1 MVARRR
7 AAGLRAHRG
16 ASGAARPGPRRRPN
30 RRPRR
35 PHRGGRTSAGRAR
48 GRRRRRAARRAGTRR
63 RAQRRPRAG
72 AGPAPDGGAAVGL
85 RDRLVRG
92 APRRGRRDD
101 RLPRRGLP
109 TRACPR
115 RAAGAG
121 GGPRAGPGGRRRAR
135 GRHGRVGC
143 SGRLDHRVLHRLDV
157 TSAPGQAALRERLAS
172 LPVAPDLAGATTAGT
187 TTAGATTAGTT
198 TAGRHG
204 LRALR
209 ATRHRSS
216 RTRTTPPAR
225 ASTPIRSSSSATSS
239 ARTG

>member
-135 GRHGRVGC
+135 GRHGARRLQRAPRPPGAPPPRRHLGPW
-143 SGRLDHRVLHRLDV
+143 SGRAARAPRV
-157 TSAPGQAALRERLAS
+157 APGRPGSRRRHYCGHH
-172 LPVAPDLAGATTAGT
+172 DC
-187 TTAGATTAGTT
+187 
-198 TAGRHG
+198 GRHDCG
-204 LRALR
+204 HCGRPATALF
-209 ATRHRSS
+209 